1 MFAASKSGRVVAA
14 AATDPYFPYV
24 PLLLETTS
32 TNGQQNNTFL
42 DSSTN
47 NFTIT
52 RNGTPTQGSVTPY
65 WPDGQW
71 GNYFN
76 GTTDYFGLGSQ
87 TNLQLSNSDFTIET
101 WIYPQSTGVMNIF
114 GNLNDSL
121 GSGSYW
127 FIVNLAAGSLFQ
139 FATGT
144 GINVLKGSGKLSL
157 NNWHHIAV
165 TRSGSNIRLYLDGA
179 QVGTTD
185 TSIGS
190 GTITSSGNAFTI
202 GRASIGSV
210 YYVNGYLSNLRLV
223 VGTPLYTGSTYTVP
237 TTPLSPISGTQL
249 LTCQSNRFRDN
260 SANIFTITANG
271 TPRVQAFQPFS
282 PTASYTAAAY
292 GGSGYFNGSTDYL
305 TTPITASGPLDIS
318 TTTTYTIEGWVY
330 WTASAGNKDVWTW
343 GGKQTGGPSSYYQL
357 YWATTGNVLKWEQGS
372 TSGVLTTVT
381 TSLSP
386 ALNTWYHIAIVRSG
400 SSITVYANGQSVGTG
415 TYAPNDQQFAEFC
428 LGSLFYNTG
437 YVQFFSG
444 YISNFRFVKGT
455 AVYTGA
461 FTPPTAPVT
470 AITNTSLLLNS
481 TNAGIYD
488 AAVQNNAI
496 TAGDAQASISQ
507 YKWSPTS
514 MRFDGTGDYL
524 SFASNPAFAFGTGD
538 FTMECWIYATAA
550 SDSPIYEGRASGT
563 GATGFTLTALSSTVI
578 RVFTNGTAIISSSG
592 TTYLNIWT
600 YVAVVRASGTTTLY
614 INGSSVGTSAGMG
627 NLTDTTPLIGAGR
640 YTGSTTPSA
649 FFTGY
654 IQDFR
659 FTKGYARTIT
669 TPTAAFP
676 TR

>member
-488 AAVQNNAI
+488 AAVQNNAL
-496 TAGDAQASISQ
+496 TAGDAQVSISQ

-514 MRFDGTGDYL
+514 MRFDGTGDWL
-524 SFASNPAFAFGTGD
+524 TIPANPAFAFGTGN
-538 FTMECWIYATAA
+538 FTIECWIYVPSP
-550 SDSPIYEGRASGT
+550 SDSPIFETRSVGLGT
-563 GATGFTLTALSSTVI
+563 DGFTLTAFNSTTIRIFTSSALITGTVS
-578 RVFTNGTAIISSSG
+578 NYSSV
-592 TTYLNIWT
+592 WT
-600 YVAVVRASGTTTLY
+600 YVAVVRSGATTTLY
-614 INGSSVGTSAGMG
+614 VNGTSVGTSTSLG
-627 NLTDTTPLIGAGR
+627 NLTNSDLIVGGGR
-640 YTGSTTPSA
+640 YATGATITASLN
-649 FFTGY
+649 GY
-654 IQDFR
+654 IQDLR
-659 FTKGYARTIT
+659 ITKGVARTIT